1 MKPDPKKI
9 QRVHAAVVAVAGV
22 VADSVAVAVAVVVD
36 LAAAAVAVV
45 VEADTNTILM
55 VTSIQ
60 GGVMSSH

>member
-1 MKPDPKKI
+1 MKPDPKKS

-22 VADSVAVAVAVVVD
+22 VADSAVVAVAVVVD
-36 LAAAAVAVV
+36 LAAVAVV
-45 VEADTNTILM
+45 VEADTNILIM